1 MENEENN
8 EVQRSFWMDVA
19 DTFVLHKMCRDF
31 FFKAWE
37 IHNFTASAISLQ
49 GVVYERQKKVTV
61 TRRVLTKK
69 KFLVNNLYCHNFI
82 FCTKKFDYRL
92 ILGS

>member
-1 MENEENN
+1 MKYK
-8 EVQRSFWMDVA
+8 EVSEWMWPILLFYIKGVE
-19 DTFVLHKMCRDF
+19 TFFC
-31 FFKAWE
+31 KAWE

-49 GVVYERQKKVTV
+49 GIVYERQKKVTV

-82 FCTKKFDYRL
+82 FSTKKFDYHL